1 MRTSSKIMLSVGAAT
16 ALLLATTTD
25 SVAGGNY
32 AFSFGFG
39 SGSSYFGGYY
49 GSGGGCGPVYG
60 FSYSYLP
67 PVTYYYYSPP
77 RYVCVP
83 PPVVLYR
90 PVYCAP
96 PPPPVYCYPGS
107 GNYLKR

>member
-1 MRTSSKIMLSVGAAT
+1 MRTSSKIMLSVGAAVV
-16 ALLLATTTD
+16 LLRVSAPN

-32 AFSFGFG
+32 AFGFGFS
-39 SGSSYFGGYY
+39 SGSSYYSGYY
-49 GSGGGCGPVYG
+49 GSGGRCGPAYG
-60 FSYSYLP
+60 FTYSYLP
-67 PVTYYYYSPP
+67 PVTYYYYGPP
-77 RYVCVP
+77 RYVCA
-83 PPVVLYR
+83 PPVVVYR